1 MQRVFYLANVKR
13 LTPQQRV
20 MIVKLFRQNGSV
32 QTARETFSHR
42 IVSKFNDID

>member
-1 MQRVFYLANVKR
+1 MQRVFYVANVKH

-32 QTARETFSHR
+32 QTVRETFPRH